1 MEYEATFEVRIG
13 GTLSDH
19 EIERLR
25 EAMLKAF
32 DEAKLPYKADVVTG
46 SIRPA

>member
-13 GTLSDH
+13 GKLTDH
-19 EIERLR
+19 ECERLR
-25 EAMLKAF
+25 EAMLKAL

-46 SIRPA
+46 SVRAI